1 MRLDRY
7 PLLIITFLFLL
18 ASSEMLQT
26 LRCSISES
34 QICAQLK
41 LGDTV
46 MESIQNC
53 HVQKLTPIATPQ
65 TIKTELPISEKS
77 IKTILKGRK
86 TVKHILQKQDPR
98 LLVIVGPCSIHKPQE
113 VLEYAQRLNQLRKE
127 LEERIFIVMRVYFE
141 KPRTNI
147 GWKGLINDPYLDGSH
162 EIETGLRTARRLLL
176 AFTEMGMPTATEFLD
191 PVVPQYLDDL
201 IVWAA
206 IGARTT
212 ESQTHREMASGLS
225 MPVGFKN
232 GTDGDLNM
240 AINAI
245 KSAMHP
251 HHFLG
256 IDQNGKICTIST
268 TGNSWGH
275 IVLRGGR
282 NYTNYDYKSIQEAI
296 QQLMSVHLIPA
307 VMVDCSHGN
316 SGKQHTRQEIVWRSV
331 LEQRLAGNDFLVGL
345 MLESYLREGKQ
356 AIPDDTEDLR
366 YGLSI
371 TDACIGWEQTERILR
386 QTYAALYQDKSNLV
400 VA

>member
-1 MRLDRY
+1 MK
-7 PLLIITFLFLL
+7 
-18 ASSEMLQT
+18 S
-26 LRCSISES
+26 
-34 QICAQLK
+34 
-41 LGDTV
+41 V
-46 MESIQNC
+46 QNC
-53 HVQKLTPIATPQ
+53 HVQKLTSLATPQ
-65 TIKTELPISEKS
+65 TVKAELPIKEKS
-77 IKTILKGRK
+77 IKTVLEGRE
-86 TVKHILQKQDPR
+86 TVKRILQQQDPR
-98 LLVIVGPCSIHKPQE
+98 LLVIVGPCSIHDPQE
-113 VLEYAQRLNQLRKE
+113 VLEYAQRLNKLRKE
-127 LEERIFIVMRVYFE
+127 LEEQIVIVMRVYFE
-141 KPRTNI
+141 KPRSSI
-147 GWKGLINDPYLDGSH
+147 GWKGLINDPYLNGSH
-162 EIETGLRTARRLLL
+162 DIETGLRTARRLLL
-176 AFTEMGMPTATEFLD
+176 ELTSMGLFTATEFLD
-191 PVVPQYLDDL
+191 PIVPQYLDDS

-232 GTDGDLNM
+232 GTDGDLST

-256 IDQNGKICTIST
+256 IDPNGQICTISS

-282 NYTNYDYKSIQEAI
+282 NYTNYDFQSIQNAIAQLKEA
-296 QQLMSVHLIPA
+296 QLMPA

-316 SGKQHTRQEIVWRSV
+316 SAKQHTRQEIVWRDV
-331 LEQRLAGNDFLVGL
+331 IEQRLAGNTSLTGL
-345 MLESYLREGKQ
+345 MLESYIQEGNQK
-356 AIPDDTEDLR
+356 IPIPHSKKDLH

-386 QTYAALYQDKSNLV
+386 ESYAALRQNQSVLA

>member
-1 MRLDRY
+1 MALS
-7 PLLIITFLFLL
+7 LLIARHTIVIFTCLISNRRDVLL
-18 ASSEMLQT
+18 E
-26 LRCSISES
+26 RFYS
-34 QICAQLK
+34 QIHSQLK
-41 LGDTV
+41 FEGTV
-46 MESIQNC
+46 MELIQNY
-53 HVQKLTPIATPQ
+53 HVQKLTPLTTPQ
-65 TIKTELPISEKS
+65 TLKTELPISEKS
-77 IKTILKGRK
+77 IQTVLKGRN
-86 TVKHILQKQDPR
+86 TIKHILQKQDTR
-98 LLVIVGPCSIHKPQE
+98 LIAVVGPCSIHKPQE
-113 VLEYAQRLNQLRKE
+113 ALEYAQRLNKLREE
-127 LEERIFIVMRVYFE
+127 LEKQIFIIMRVYFE

-176 AFTEMGMPTATEFLD
+176 ALTEMGMPTATEFLD

-232 GTDGDLNM
+232 GTDGDLNV

-256 IDQNGKICTIST
+256 IHQNGKICTISS

-275 IVLRGGR
+275 IILRGGR
-282 NYTNYDYKSIQEAI
+282 NQTNYDSKSIQKAI
-296 QQLMSVHLIPA
+296 EQLTSAHLMPA
-307 VMVDCSHGN
+307 VMVDCSHAN
-316 SGKQHTRQEIVWRSV
+316 SAKQHTRQEIVWRSV
-331 LEQRLAGNDFLVGL
+331 LEQRLAGNNSLIGL

-356 AIPDDTEDLR
+356 SIPHKTQDLH

-386 QTYAALYQDKSNLV
+386 QSYAALHQDKSILV
-400 VA
+400 AA